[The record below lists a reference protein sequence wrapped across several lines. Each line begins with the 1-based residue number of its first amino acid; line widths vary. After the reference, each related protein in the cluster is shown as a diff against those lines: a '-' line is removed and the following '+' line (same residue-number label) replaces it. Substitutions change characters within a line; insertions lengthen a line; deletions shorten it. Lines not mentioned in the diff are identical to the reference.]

1 MSAIDLERLTA
12 YHEAGHAV
20 IALSEGRM
28 IQEVSIVPK
37 LQRLGHCGVQKG
49 TAKKLKD
56 ALETDLLILLAGM
69 AAEARLTGRYHLPGA
84 AQDLEMA
91 RRLAEMRA
99 PNARQAERLLERML
113 SKVEHLLE
121 DAATWGAVTALA
133 DELCKSRKIS
143 GRAARHFYDL
153 AMAKG

>member
-20 IALSEGRM
+20 IALSQGRM
-28 IQEVSIVPK
+28 IQEVSIVPR
-37 LQRLGHCGVQKG
+37 LQRLGHCEVKKG

-56 ALETDLLILLAGM
+56 ALETDLMILLAGL
-69 AAEARLTGRYHLPGA
+69 AAEARLTGRYHLSGA

-99 PNARQAERLLERML
+99 PNPRQGERLLERTL
-113 SKVEHLLE
+113 SKVEHLLA
-121 DAATWGAVTALA
+121 DAATWNAVLA
-133 DELCKSRKIS
+133 VAEELCKSRKIS
-143 GRAARHFYDL
+143 GRAARHFYEL